1 MQHEWVEQVLLV
13 IQTALALAFVFEIVK
28 PDTRSLQGFGVVCE
42 MEAGKVA
49 IRSDACQ
56 SRLLFHAWVDGPIRV
71 RRAVIIAESNQRPDL
86 QAYFLTAEVPGE
98 FIANHHGVLAI
109 DEKHALLDLDVFDA
123 ICEVRERM
131 RAE

>member
-71 RRAVIIAESNQRPDL
+71 RRAVIIAESNQRPDF
-86 QAYFLTAEVPGE
+86 QANFFGRAGSRRVHSESPRCSR
-98 FIANHHGVLAI
+98 HR
-109 DEKHALLDLDVFDA
+109 
-123 ICEVRERM
+123 RETRSSRSRCLRRDM
-131 RAE
+131 